1 MFDLDNTL
9 YDEWLFL
16 REAFLKVSEYL
27 GNKFGRGAE
36 EVFQLLVEIYESH
49 DRTFPIFD
57 ELLARLGAPREEIGK
72 VLELYYSSGE
82 DVRPYEDAEEV
93 LEQLSRK
100 HELLLLTE
108 GRPELQRRKLR
119 SLGLERFFR
128 EVVII
133 DESFGKVHRKP
144 SPLPF
149 LRLLEGRRAS
159 ETVYVADNPFKD
171 FLAPNRL
178 GIFTVRVQRG
188 IYARYPNEAVLY
200 EMRPK
205 VTVKSLRELTDLLR
219 GGP

>member
-1 MFDLDNTL
+1 MRTIVFDLDNTL

-16 REAFLKVSEYL
+16 HEAFIKISEYL
-27 GNKFGRGAE
+27 GSRYGRG
-36 EVFQLLVEIYESH
+36 EVLQLLSSIYESH

-57 ELLARLGAPREEIGK
+57 ALLERLGAPREEIEK
-72 VLELYYSSGE
+72 VLELYYGSGE
-82 DVRPYEDAEEV
+82 NLRPYEDAEEV
-93 LEQLSRK
+93 LRALSRR

-108 GRPELQRRKLR
+108 GKPELQRRKLR
-119 SLGLERFFR
+119 SLGLEEFFS

-133 DESFGKVHRKP
+133 DEKFGRVHRKP

-149 LRLLEGRRAS
+149 LYLLAGREARDVA
-159 ETVYVADNPFKD
+159 YVADNPFKD

-188 IYARYPNEAVLY
+188 IYAKYPNEAVLY

-205 VTVKSLRELTDLLR
+205 VTVRSLRELTSIL
-219 GGP
+219 